1 VPTGGHA
8 LELVLVLLA
17 SAVLAVVVFRTLGL
31 PPLLGYLIVGVA
43 IGPHALGW
51 ITEDRSTAYLGEFG
65 VVFLMFTIGL
75 EFSIPK
81 LVQMR
86 RMVLG
91 LGGLQVVLTTA
102 LFAGLLAAAGSRWQ
116 AALALGVALAMSST
130 AIVVRMLAERMQTE
144 TPHGREVIGVLLAQ
158 DLAVVPLLVLLPALA
173 RAEGDLAGA
182 LGLAALKAAAILG
195 AVLWLG
201 QKLMPAWFDLVAK
214 RRSHELFI
222 INVLFITLAAAY
234 LTELAGLSLALGAFV
249 AGVLISET
257 QYRHQVEEDI
267 KPFREVLL
275 GLFFITVGMQLD
287 TRVIVAH
294 FGLVAVMFVVPLA
307 AKFAIVAGL
316 SRLLGAT
323 PGTALRSGLAL
334 AQAGEFG
341 LVLVARGSELALFD
355 PTLIQAA
362 IAGMLLSML
371 AGPFLIQHSDRIVL
385 RLSGSEWMLRALQLH
400 QIAVRSIGTERHV
413 VVCGYGRTGQ
423 SIARFL
429 EREGIGYVALDLDP
443 DRVREAAAAGDTVVF
458 GDGSRR
464 ETLIAAGVARAAV
477 LIVTYIDPPS
487 ALKVLAHAHEI
498 NPALPV
504 IVRTRDDAG
513 LEKLE
518 EAGAAEVVPDTFE
531 SSLMLASH
539 AMLLVGVPVR
549 RVVGQIRAVRDQRYR
564 LLRGFYHGASDEAAD
579 LDEANQPRLHTISLE
594 SGAYA
599 VERTLAELDL
609 ARLGAEVTAVRRRGI
624 RADEPAPETRLQA
637 GDIVVL
643 LGRPDALE
651 KAETRLLQG

>member
-1 VPTGGHA
+1 VSHA
-8 LELVLVLLA
+8 LELVLILLA
-17 SAVLAVVVFRTLGL
+17 SAVLVVVVFRTLHL

-43 IGPHALGW
+43 IGPHTLGW
-51 ITEDRSTAYLGEFG
+51 IAEDRNTAYLGEFG

-75 EFSIPK
+75 EFSLPK

-86 RMVLG
+86 RLVLG

-102 LFAGLLAAAGSRWQ
+102 LFTALLAVAGSRWQ
-116 AALALGVALAMSST
+116 GALALGAALAMSST
-130 AIVVRMLAERMQTE
+130 AIVVRLLAERMQTE

-158 DLAVVPLLVLLPALA
+158 DLAVVPLLVLVPALA

-195 AVLWLG
+195 AVFWLG
-201 QKLMPAWFDLVAK
+201 QKLMPSWFDLVAK

-287 TRVIVAH
+287 LRLVAAH
-294 FGLVAVMFVVPLA
+294 PGLVAVLFVVPLA
-307 AKFAIVAGL
+307 AKLAIVAGL
-316 SRLLGAT
+316 SRLLGAS

-341 LVLVARGSELALFD
+341 LVLVARGAELSLFD
-355 PTLIQAA
+355 ATLVQAA
-362 IAGMLLSML
+362 IAGMVLSML
-371 AGPFLIQHSDRIVL
+371 AGPFLIQYSDRIVL
-385 RLSGSEWMLRALQLH
+385 RVSGSEWMLRALQLH
-400 QIAVRSIGTERHV
+400 QVAVRSIGTERHV

-443 DRVREAAAAGDTVVF
+443 ERVREAAAAGDTVVF

-464 ETLIAAGVARAAV
+464 ETLIAAGVRRAAV
-477 LIVTYIDPPS
+477 LVVTYIDLPS
-487 ALKVLAHAHEI
+487 AIKVLAHAHEI

-504 IVRTRDDAG
+504 IVRTRDDSG

-539 AMLLVGVPVR
+539 AMLMVGVPVR

-564 LLRGFYHGASDEAAD
+564 VLRGFYHGASDDAAD
-579 LDEANQPRLHTISLE
+579 LDEANQPRLHTVSLE
-594 SGAYA
+594 PGAHA
-599 VERTLAELDL
+599 VGRTLAELNLD
-609 ARLGAEVTAVRRRGI
+609 RLGAEVTAVRRRGI
-624 RADEPAPETRLQA
+624 RADEPGPETRLQA

-651 KAETRLLQG
+651 RAEARLLQG

>member
-1 VPTGGHA
+1 VAHA

-17 SAVLAVVVFRTLGL
+17 SAVLVVVVFRTLNL

-43 IGPHALGW
+43 IGPHALEW
-51 ITEDRSTAYLGEFG
+51 IAADRNTAYLGEFG

-75 EFSIPK
+75 EFSLPK

-86 RMVLG
+86 RLVLG

-102 LFAGLLAAAGSRWQ
+102 LFAALLAAAGSRWQ
-116 AALALGVALAMSST
+116 GALALGAALAMSST
-130 AIVVRMLAERMQTE
+130 AIVVRLLAERMQTE

-158 DLAVVPLLVLLPALA
+158 DLAVVPLLVLVPALA
-173 RAEGDLAGA
+173 RGEGELAGA
-182 LGLAALKAAAILG
+182 LAVAAIKAVAILG

-201 QKLMPAWFDLVAK
+201 QKLMRPWFHLVAK

-222 INVLFITLAAAY
+222 INVLFITLGAAY

-287 TRVIVAH
+287 LRVVTAH
-294 FGLVAVMFVVPLA
+294 AGLVAVMFVVPLA

-316 SRLLGAT
+316 SRLLGST

-341 LVLVARGSELALFD
+341 LVLIVRATEVSLLA
-355 PTLIQAA
+355 PAITQAA
-362 IAGMLLSML
+362 VAGMVLSML
-371 AGPFLIQHSDRIVL
+371 AGPFLIQHSDRIAL
-385 RLSGSEWMLRALQLH
+385 RLSRSEWMLRALALH
-400 QIAVRSIGTERHV
+400 QVAVRSIGTERHV
-413 VVCGYGRTGQ
+413 IVCGYGRTGQ
-423 SIARFL
+423 AIARFL
-429 EREGIGYVALDLDP
+429 ERAGIGYVALDLDP
-443 DRVREAAAAGDTVVF
+443 ERVREAAAAGDTVVF

-464 ETLIAAGVARAAV
+464 ETLIAAGAGRAAV
-477 LIVTYIDPPS
+477 LVVTYIDHPS
-487 ALKVLAHAHEI
+487 ALKVLGHAHEI

-513 LEKLE
+513 LERLE

-539 AMLLVGVPVR
+539 AMLLAGVPVR
-549 RVVGQIRAVRDQRYR
+549 RVVGQLRAVRGERYR

-579 LDEANQPRLHTISLE
+579 LDEANQPRLHTVSLE
-594 SGAYA
+594 AGAYA
-599 VERTLAELDL
+599 VGRTLVELDL
-609 ARLGAEVTAVRRRGI
+609 GAREAEVTAVRRRGI
-624 RADEPAPETRLQA
+624 RADEPGPETRLQA
-637 GDIVVL
+637 GDVVVL

-651 KAETRLLQG
+651 KAEARLLQG